1 MMTTD
6 LYIGPLLERSGK
18 FSYDTFSVGEGFRHS
33 FRYPRIEQARHDQ
46 RAMIAEAAADPRVS
60 VHICETVSEFEERTA
75 GAPAEATIPKGGRAE
90 EW

>member
-6 LYIGPLLERSGK
+6 LYIGPLLERGGK

-46 RAMIAEAAADPRVS
+46 RAMIAEAETDPRVR
-60 VHICETVSEFEERTA
+60 VHVCETASEFEERTTA
-75 GAPAEATIPKGGRAE
+75 ARTDEAILDDGRAE